1 MLKSRY
7 LKDVSNMFALL
18 IRHSL
23 LCMFLAAILGFL
35 FPSVSLAVFPF
46 LPYVLFFLMALT
58 LLGIKQDKL
67 LNRLKDIRVWYYSL
81 LHAVF
86 YMLIIGTV
94 GWLCSANASLQLAMV
109 AVAATGSLFA
119 TPAIVRALGFDSLE
133 AMAMTIATT
142 LLLPIVI
149 FVTLLMYQDGDIHLD
164 LVSYFL
170 RLAIFVFGP
179 MALSFVVHRFA
190 PQEALE
196 KLLFK
201 FSPYTI
207 LLVFAFPFGLIGSFR
222 LLYNDDP
229 MVALNYLL
237 VAVGLCLLFFIVSLV
252 VYWRSGKE
260 IALTAAITS
269 GNRNVLLTYS
279 IAGALLGPAFLP
291 LAGALQLPTSLLPV
305 ITRWLSKRL

>member
-1 MLKSRY
+1 
-7 LKDVSNMFALL
+7 MFAFL

-23 LCMFLAAILGFL
+23 LCMFLAAILGFA
-35 FPSVSLAVFPF
+35 FPTLSLSVFPF
-46 LPYVLFFLMALT
+46 LPFVLFFLMTLT
-58 LLGIKQDKL
+58 LLGIKQAEL
-67 LNRLKDIRVWYYSL
+67 IVRLRNIKVWLYSV

-86 YMLIIGTV
+86 YMLFIGLI
-94 GWLCSANASLQLAMV
+94 GWLFSANAALQLAMV

-119 TPAIVRALGFDSLE
+119 TPAIVRALGFDSVE

-142 LLLPIVI
+142 LLLPLVI
-149 FVTLLMYQDGDIHLD
+149 FITLLVYQGDSVHLD

-170 RLAIFVFGP
+170 RLVLFVFGP
-179 MALSFVVHRFA
+179 MGFSFLVHMLA
-190 PQEALE
+190 PREALDR
-196 KLLFK
+196 LLVK
-201 FSPYTI
+201 VSPYTI

-222 LLYNDDP
+222 VLFDNNPLA
-229 MVALNYLL
+229 ALNYLL
-237 VAVGLCLLFFIVSLV
+237 VATGLCALFFVVSLF

-305 ITRWLSKRL
+305 ITRWLNKKL